1 MTDHTDETAR
11 PGAPRKDLL
20 AFDRSDRWG
29 LIGLLGLL
37 AAVTVVGGVVL
48 PVLSWLEGSPVRTE
62 VFSPVVVPELDTA
75 GIEHGLG
82 TYELLVPVSGAGLR
96 LLSILPG
103 VLVAGGVL
111 LGCWLLLR
119 VMRSI
124 AGGDPFTPANV
135 TRLRGIAGLLLFG
148 SVVAFFL
155 EMAVT
160 GALLGTLDLGA
171 LEPGFRLDLPWGPV
185 VAGMVVALLAEA
197 FKVGSRLREDVEGLV

>member
-1 MTDHTDETAR
+1 MTDHTDRTAR